1 MKKYEMPEIEVKVFA
16 LEDVIATSAETGC
29 LADCPNDNCPSALD
43 WG

>member
-16 LEDVIATSAETGC
+16 LEDVIATSPETC
-29 LADCPNDNCPSALD
+29 FTDCPSDYCPSATP